1 MTRARWALA
10 RAAALAAAALTLSLG
25 FWQLRRADYKL
36 ALQAQWEAAERAPA
50 VDVRRRDELASVLHL
65 PARVRVSGRFDDARS
80 VWLDNRPQDGR
91 AGFLL
96 VTPLQLEDG
105 SWLLVNRGWAARDPA
120 DRTHTPAVT
129 RLAGEQT
136 IEGVALADAG
146 RLLSLGQASFPAP
159 LPAIWQ
165 NLDYAEFERASGLT
179 VAHLVVQQT
188 SAAADGLERHWS
200 APWFGV
206 DMHRGYAV
214 QWFSLAALIAGLAL
228 WFSLRPRVL
237 AWVRAWRA
245 RSPQRPA

>member
-65 PARVRVSGRFDDARS
+65 PARVRV
-80 VWLDNRPQDGR
+80 GR